1 MNDLTI
7 RMADTSDVDI
17 IAELEQICFA
27 IPWTRESILRELEEN
42 SMALYFIAEIDGTP
56 VGYGGMWIIVD
67 EGHIINI
74 AVLPQFRG
82 RHIASLLM
90 AVLIAF
96 GETRGVTRFTLEVRS
111 SNEPAKAVY
120 RKFLFKEEGLRRG
133 YYQDNGEDAIIM
145 WRDPN
150 EPLKN

>member
-7 RMADTSDVDI
+7 RMADAADVDI
-17 IAELEQICFA
+17 IAQLEQICFTV
-27 IPWTRESILRELEEN
+27 PWTRESILRELEEN
-42 SMALYFIAEIDGTP
+42 SMALYFVAEVDGNP

-96 GETRGVTRFTLEVRS
+96 GETRGVKRFTLEVRS

>member
-7 RMADTSDVDI
+7 RMADVQDTDT
-17 IAELEQICFA
+17 IAELEQICFTV
-27 IPWTRESILRELEEN
+27 PWTRESILHELEEN
-42 SMALYFIAEIDGTP
+42 NMALYFIAEVDGTP

-82 RHIASLLM
+82 RHIASLIM

-120 RKFLFKEEGLRRG
+120 RKFLFKEEGVRRG

>member
-7 RMADTSDVDI
+7 RMADAADVDI
-17 IAELEQICFA
+17 IARLEEICFSV
-27 IPWTRESILRELEEN
+27 PWTRESILRELEEN
-42 SMALYFIAEIDGTP
+42 SRALYFVAEIDGTP

-82 RHIASLLM
+82 RHIASLIM

-96 GETRGVTRFTLEVRS
+96 GETRGVRRFTLEVRS
-111 SNEPAKAVY
+111 SNEPAKAIY
-120 RKFLFKEEGLRRG
+120 RKFRFKEEGLRRG

-150 EPLKN
+150 EPPKN

>member
-27 IPWTRESILRELEEN
+27 VPWTRESILRELEEN

>member
-1 MNDLTI
+1 
-7 RMADTSDVDI
+7 MADTSDVDI

>member
-7 RMADTSDVDI
+7 RMADAQDADI
-17 IAELEQICFA
+17 IAQLEQICFTV
-27 IPWTRESILRELEEN
+27 PWTRESILRELEEN
-42 SMALYFIAEIDGTP
+42 SMALYFVAEVDGTP

-74 AVLPQFRG
+74 AVLPQYRG
-82 RHIASLLM
+82 RHIASLIM

-120 RKFLFKEEGLRRG
+120 RKFRFREEGLRRG